1 MSWKGELLRYM
12 DPDQTARYDVP
23 DMPTNRIDQGDFHTV
38 QNDDTQPL
46 AAQRQSAHNQSA
58 RERKAERREQ
68 AREAARERKAQ
79 DRVDRARREVAA
91 TTPEPPQLVRFALPT
106 IGKITSLPT
115 PGGLF
120 PLIAALAFFIFAIVP
135 VGAQGSTRLE
145 LIWRVLTGGAYLPPE
160 PGSKRARILEQQQQQ
175 QDSADE
181 AAAAA
186 AGGVAGAAGIDPG
199 VIAGGAVGGIISQW
213 WDS

>member
-23 DMPTNRIDQGDFHTV
+23 DMPTQRIDQGDFHTV

-46 AAQRQSAHNQSA
+46 AAQRQSAHNASA
-58 RERKAERREQ
+58 RERKSER
-68 AREAARERKAQ
+68 REAAREQRKQQREQ
-79 DRVDRARREVAA
+79 DRIDRARREVASL
-91 TTPEPPQLVRFALPT
+91 PQEPPQLVRFAAPT
-106 IGKITSLPT
+106 IGKISNLPT

-120 PLIAALAFFIFAIVP
+120 PLIAALLFFIFAIVP

-160 PGSKRARILEQQQQQ
+160 PGSKRARIAEAQQQQ
-175 QDSADE
+175 QDTADAV
-181 AAAAA
+181 AAAAE
-186 AGGVAGAAGIDPG
+186 GGVVGAGVDVGA
-199 VIAGGAVGGIISQW
+199 AVGGIISQW
-213 WDS
+213 WDN